1 MRTYALVIVD
11 INSEQVDRRFTY
23 AVPAGMD
30 LAVGERV
37 TVPFGPR
44 RLPGVVMELTQET
57 DVPAEKL
64 RPILARVDDEPVV
77 LPELMDLARWLAAE
91 YRCTM
96 AAALRCILPAQVR
109 ANLKPLT
116 RLAVRLTAAQED
128 ALARCKRSERQRE
141 LIARLAES
149 PEGVRLA
156 DLAPAGA
163 AAARALEKKGLAEIF
178 PQSVRRRP
186 YEDLPDEGAQ
196 VRLSPG
202 QENAARRI
210 CAALDGEPQAFLL
223 HGVTGSGKT
232 EVYIRAVREALLRG
246 KGAILLVPEIALT
259 PQMVS
264 WFRARFGDVAAVLHS
279 ALSQGEKYDEWRRI
293 RQGEARVVIGARSAV
308 FAPVE
313 SLGLLIVDEEHEGTY
328 RSGTH
333 PCYDAREVARVRC
346 RLQGATLVLG
356 SATPI
361 DADSLR
367 RTQRGDQRCWKCPQR
382 VHNRPL
388 PAVDDRGHAQGAAS
402 LGNRSMFSRALTRA
416 PSRTT
421 SARRPAGGPVP
432 QPARA
437 TPALSSAGACGYTVH
452 CPHCDVTMTYH
463 SSDETLQ
470 VPLLRRGFAAAQDL
484 SGLRLALYPQV
495 RRGHAAGGG
504 EVPGE
509 SFPTARVLRM
519 DNDTTRGKD
528 DARPD
533 ADHLRA
539 GGRRRCSSARRWS
552 PRATTFP
559 GVTLVGVIMADMS
572 LNLPD
577 YRSEEKHIPAPDP
590 GRGPRGPRRKARP
603 GRGPELRAGALRHL
617 AWPRR
622 RTTGPSTRRR
632 SRAGGAGS
640 TRPTRCCA
648 AAGDRPAGERRARR
662 GRAPGDGDRRLVP
675 QGRGPAAPDD
685 PGARHGGAALPHPG
699 RVPPPGVRK
708 ALRRGQR
715 RGPGIPR
722 GSGPRAEDPGPARG
736 AGDRSPELF
745 IDRME
750 RKRRFMAL
758 RTIVKVGDDVLRKTC
773 RPVTMIDAK
782 THQLLDDMAETMHKA
797 NGVGL
802 AAPQV
807 GLLRRIVVIDIG
819 EGVIELINPEILE
832 CSGEQTGEEGCLSVP
847 DKWLPVS
854 RPNRVKVR
862 ALNRFGKSFTM
873 EGEGLLARAFCH
885 EIDHLD
891 GRLFIDVYRDQQK
904 EHKSEA
910 AAQTEP
916 DEKKS

>member
-356 SATPI
+356 SATPSVETY
-361 DADSLR
+361 ARTLR
-367 RTQRGDQRCWKCPQR
+367 GHNVLLEMRER
-382 VHNRPL
+382 VAGRPL
-388 PAVDDRGHAQGAAS
+388 PAVEIVDMRKELIA
-402 LGNRSMFSRALTRA
+402 GNRSMFSRALRDAVEETLLAGQQVVLFHNRRG
-416 PSRTT
+416 PSSVVKCR
-421 SARRPAGGPVP
+421 
-432 QPARA
+432 
-437 TPALSSAGACGYTVH
+437 ACGYTVH

-463 SSDETLQ
+463 SSDETLKCHYCGAVLPPPKTCPACGSPFIRRFGVGTQQ
-470 VPLLRRGFAAAQDL
+470 VEEKFR
-484 SGLRLALYPQV
+484 
-495 RRGHAAGGG
+495 
-504 EVPGE
+504 EE
-509 SFPTARVLRM
+509 FPAARVLRM

-528 DARPD
+528 DLVRM
-533 ADHLRA
+533 LTTF
-539 GGRRRCSSARRWS
+539 RRGEAQVLIGTQMV
-552 PRATTFP
+552 AKGHDFP

-577 YRSEEKHIPAPDP
+577 YRSEEKTFQLLTQVEGRAGRGEKP
-590 GRGPRGPRRKARP
+590 GRVVVQSYEPEHYAIAMAATQDYRAFYEAEITRRRRRLYPPYAVLSRLLVTGRQESDVRAEAELLEMEIDAWFRKDAARRRQMIQVRAMEAP
-603 GRGPELRAGALRHL
+603 LSRIRDEYRHQVFVKLYAAGSAGALEYL
-617 AWPRR
+617 A
-622 RTTGPSTRRR
+622 
-632 SRAGGAGS
+632 
-640 TRPTRCCA
+640 
-648 AAGDRPAGERRARR
+648 D
-662 GRAPGDGDRRLVP
+662 
-675 QGRGPAAPDD
+675 
-685 PGARHGGAALPHPG
+685 
-699 RVPPPGVRK
+699 
-708 ALRRGQR
+708 
-715 RGPGIPR
+715 
-722 GSGPRAEDPGPARG
+722 
-736 AGDRSPELF
+736 
-745 IDRME
+745 
-750 RKRRFMAL
+750 
-758 RTIVKVGDDVLRKTC
+758 
-773 RPVTMIDAK
+773 
-782 THQLLDDMAETMHKA
+782 
-797 NGVGL
+797 
-802 AAPQV
+802 
-807 GLLRRIVVIDIG
+807 
-819 EGVIELINPEILE
+819 
-832 CSGEQTGEEGCLSVP
+832 
-847 DKWLPVS
+847 
-854 RPNRVKVR
+854 
-862 ALNRFGKSFTM
+862 
-873 EGEGLLARAFCH
+873 LARARKTPGLRVEL
-885 EIDHLD
+885 EIDPPSFL
-891 GRLFIDVYRDQQK
+891 
-904 EHKSEA
+904 
-910 AAQTEP
+910 
-916 DEKKS
+916 